1 MIDKNAQNAIGN
13 TKKTTSLINLIN
25 YPMDTPMSNITPI
38 RTNELEDFLR
48 DLLIKVKR
56 KEVTHVF
63 CLMQK
68 ETEEHVSWV
77 SEEKG
82 EKSYD
87 PDHLLAEIGYLYI
100 HTQSVFGEICE
111 LAEEENG
118 DNDQD

>member
-1 MIDKNAQNAIGN
+1 M
-13 TKKTTSLINLIN
+13 
-25 YPMDTPMSNITPI
+25 
-38 RTNELEDFLR
+38 
-48 DLLIKVKR
+48 
-56 KEVTHVF
+56 THVF

-87 PDHLLAEIGYLYI
+87 PDHLLAEIGHLYI
-100 HTQSVFGEICE
+100 HAQSVFGDICE

-118 DNDQD
+118 DNDRD